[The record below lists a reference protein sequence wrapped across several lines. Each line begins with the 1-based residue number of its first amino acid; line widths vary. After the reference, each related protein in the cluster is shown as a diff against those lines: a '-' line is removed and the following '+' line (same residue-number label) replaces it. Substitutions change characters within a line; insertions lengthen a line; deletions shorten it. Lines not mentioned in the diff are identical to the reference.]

1 MSVDPERRR
10 HRKQEVAER
19 ASAVSAARHCGVL
32 GCKNLTRAGAGQGLN
47 NRYCKKHEEHHQRHG
62 SPFRG
67 SYGANRMNPYR
78 RAAFDWLTTNPENF
92 WVKNA
97 IAGVE
102 GLYHTAG
109 RAVEA
114 YSLRGLKPEERARA
128 AWARLRKAKI
138 DPRLPLAAWIAV
150 EMIIRDD
157 PQAVRTTEYKR
168 VQAAKIIHRIV
179 SGSHR
184 RWEVPRWDGGVM
196 VTELHKFPMSR
207 GRVLRHIGEQI
218 ERVAELVVDK
228 HLPEI
233 MAFKVEREKA
243 GKLPK
248 RPHPE
253 GLEGRPK
260 RTRKPRSKPSP
271 KMARQSPN
279 PAAPPAPK
287 QREPRIETLPDG
299 TIITRY

>member
-1 MSVDPERRR
+1 MSFDPERRQR
-10 HRKQEVAER
+10 RKQEVAER
-19 ASAVSAARHCGVL
+19 ASAAQTTSHCGVL
-32 GCKNLTRAGAGQGLN
+32 GCKTLTRASAGQGLN
-47 NRYCKKHEEHHQRHG
+47 NRYCKQHEEHHQRHG
-62 SPFRG
+62 SPRRG
-67 SYGANRMNPYR
+67 SYEADLLNPYR
-78 RAAFDWLTTNPENF
+78 RAAFDWLTANPENF
-92 WVKNA
+92 WVKKA

-102 GLYHTAG
+102 GLYHNAG
-109 RAVEA
+109 RVVEA

-184 RWEVPRWDGGVM
+184 RWQVPRSDGGLT

-207 GRVLRHIGEQI
+207 GRVLRHIGKQI
-218 ERVAELVVDK
+218 ERVAELLVDH

-243 GKLPK
+243 GKLAK

-260 RTRKPRSKPSP
+260 RTRKPRAKPSHKTARP
-271 KMARQSPN
+271 KPT
-279 PAAPPAPK
+279 PAAAAAPK
-287 QREPRIETLPDG
+287 PREPRIETLPDG